1 MVLVVVDHASHLLVV
16 VLVHIVPMLP
26 RLLHLQGG
34 RHVLDGGQ
42 GGVPLTSLLSYHEGE
57 ERTRRADRIICCSY
71 LISSKPT

>member
-16 VLVHIVPMLP
+16 VHIVPMLP

-42 GGVPLTSLLSYHEGE
+42 GGVPLTSLLSFYEGE
-57 ERTRRADRIICCSY
+57 ERTRRADSQKDSA
-71 LISSKPT
+71 LI

>member
-1 MVLVVVDHASHLLVV
+1 MLLRVVLVVVDHASHLLVV
-16 VLVHIVPMLP
+16 VLVHIVLP

-57 ERTRRADRIICCSY
+57 ERTRRADSQRDSA
-71 LISSKPT
+71 LI